1 MHADKVWSRQSYA
14 EEMKSQVTESVDSW
28 LTQAR
33 LEWTRDTDASEEN
46 WRAWKMA
53 PPTSDESSAN
63 SGGQADDEPEM
74 QFPLSL

>member
-1 MHADKVWSRQSYA
+1 MHADEVCSTESFP
-14 EEMKSQVTESVDSW
+14 EEKKSQVTESVNSW

-53 PPTSDESSAN
+53 PPTSEEN

-74 QFPLSL
+74 QFSLSL